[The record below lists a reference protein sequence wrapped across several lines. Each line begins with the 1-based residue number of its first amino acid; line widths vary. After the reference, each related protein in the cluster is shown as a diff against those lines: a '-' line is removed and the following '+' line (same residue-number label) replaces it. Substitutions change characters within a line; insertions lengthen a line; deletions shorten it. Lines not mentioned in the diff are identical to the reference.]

1 MHGGES
7 LSFGIVESWP
17 SAPPGCFT
25 VGGGLAHF
33 NTDDVGGVAESD
45 SPVCQ
50 ARYFVGA
57 TNTKTCPTGSHQIL
71 NEADCRAAA
80 TDVGL
85 SFADVTAETQNP
97 PGCFVARDYS
107 RNSIYYN
114 KNKVGGVTE
123 VNSPVCQTPT
133 TNGIFKII
141 STAQSGG
148 HWCVRKYQRRGWLK
162 YGKCNGKELHFQ
174 TLDLGAG
181 KFALQDVTSGSSGG
195 CVRVQRKKL
204 RLVSKCRTS
213 SGSKNFQWSYI
224 TPQSQ
229 GPERLLLSSKDE
241 CVHIGSECGDKGC
254 KPFTM
259 EWCGDKDGA
268 WMVPI
273 MIQAPRT
280 APAGAGETR

>member
-1 MHGGES
+1 MSPYADENGEVHTHQVS
-7 LSFGIVESWP
+7 V
-17 SAPPGCFT
+17 
-25 VGGGLAHF
+25 
-33 NTDDVGGVAESD
+33 
-45 SPVCQ
+45 
-50 ARYFVGA
+50 YFW
-57 TNTKTCPTGSHQIL
+57 K
-71 NEADCRAAA
+71 ADENGE
-80 TDVGL
+80 VH
-85 SFADVTAETQNP
+85 TQNP
-97 PGCFVARDYS
+97 PGCFLDVASGNPRTVKFNMDLEL
-107 RNSIYYN
+107 
-114 KNKVGGVTE
+114 GGVTE
-123 VNSPVCQTPT
+123 ENSPVCQAVQAKPVV
-133 TNGIFKII
+133 KLI
-141 STAQSGG
+141 SHNFGG
-148 HWCVRKYQRRGWLK
+148 NMCVRKYQRRGWLK

-259 EWCGDKDGA
+259 EWCG
-268 WMVPI
+268 
-273 MIQAPRT
+273 
-280 APAGAGETR
+280 